1 MAITNVPAAVGP
13 TPRRPLPPGHPAARH
28 GGGRPRGGA
37 CYLWGTDPHTSGNLL
52 PRCPF
57 NWATGL
63 LCPACGGTRMVY
75 DLMHGDVAAALHDN
89 AALLTVGLPVAVCLS
104 GRWLSEGLRGRRWAP
119 RMSTRGKVA
128 VLSAAVAWTVA
139 RNLL

>member
-1 MAITNVPAAVGP
+1 MAITNVPAAVG
-13 TPRRPLPPGHPAARH
+13 RLRAALSHPAAPPLATAAA
-28 GGGRPRGGA
+28 GLAGA

-63 LCPACGGTRMVY
+63 LCPGCGGTRMAY
-75 DLMHGDVAAALHDN
+75 DLMHGDIAAALHDN
-89 AALLTVGLPVAVCLS
+89 AALLTVGLPVALYLS

-128 VLSAAVAWTVA
+128 VLSTAVAWTVA

>member
-1 MAITNVPAAVGP
+1 MAITNVPAAAG
-13 TPRRPLPPGHPAARH
+13 RLRAALSHPAAPPLATAAA
-28 GGGRPRGGA
+28 GLAGA
-37 CYLWGTDPHTSGNLL
+37 CYLWGTNPHEPGGLL

-63 LCPACGGTRMVY
+63 LCPACGGTRMAY
-75 DLMHGDVAAALHDN
+75 DLMHGDLAAALHDN
-89 AALLTVGLPVAVCLS
+89 AALLTVGLPVAVYLS
-104 GRWLSEGLRGRRWAP
+104 GRWLYEGLRGRRYAP